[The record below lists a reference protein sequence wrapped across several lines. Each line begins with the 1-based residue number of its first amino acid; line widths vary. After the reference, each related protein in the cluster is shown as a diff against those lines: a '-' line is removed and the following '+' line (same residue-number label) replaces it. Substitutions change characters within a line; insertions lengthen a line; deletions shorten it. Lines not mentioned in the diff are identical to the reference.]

1 MIRMN
6 NNRRHTMDNVRA
18 RVKVIAAVGAAGA
31 VVTMGA
37 LTAALSGTEAPEV
50 RAASGGAGDTSTQ
63 APPPPTPSIEKA
75 EPGVKSPKWKVGI
88 WQ

>member
-1 MIRMN
+1 MN
-6 NNRRHTMDNVRA
+6 NNRRHTMDNIRA

-37 LTAALSGTEAPEV
+37 LTAALSGTEAPDV
-50 RAASGGAGDTSTQ
+50 TAASGPAGNTVTQTPPST
-63 APPPPTPSIEKA
+63 TRSIEKA
-75 EPGVKSPKWKVGI
+75 VPPVKSPKWAIGI